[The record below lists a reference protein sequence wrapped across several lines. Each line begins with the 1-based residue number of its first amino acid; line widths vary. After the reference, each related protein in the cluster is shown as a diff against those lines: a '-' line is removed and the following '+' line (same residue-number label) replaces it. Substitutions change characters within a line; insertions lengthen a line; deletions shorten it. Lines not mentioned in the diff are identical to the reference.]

1 MILTFLFSAGI
12 GCTFFANRFMNE
24 NKHFRLL
31 WSGWARPRWWLSA
44 TLFLAVVGYA
54 QQYPGQ
60 PLPQRGRPP
69 LRGTGGLPGP
79 TGERDVRPT
88 FEGDV
93 KSVSKKELFI
103 SSETGNGLKFIIT
116 GKTTAYDGDKKI
128 KLTSLQTGQHVFIEA
143 QLDVDGSYDAVN
155 VRLKVDNSAEPA
167 KDPPTS
173 K

>member
-1 MILTFLFSAGI
+1 MILTFLFSAQI
-12 GCTFFANRFMNE
+12 RCTFCANRFMNE
-24 NKHFRLL
+24 NKRFRLL
-31 WSGWARPRWWLSA
+31 ISGCTRPRWWLSA
-44 TLFLAVVGYA
+44 TLLLAMAGYG

-93 KSVSKKELFI
+93 KSISKKELFI
-103 SSETGNGLKFIIT
+103 SSETGNGIKFIIT
-116 GKTTAYDGDKKI
+116 GKTTAYDGDKRI
-128 KLTSLQTGQHVFIEA
+128 KVTSLQTGQHVFIEA

>member
-1 MILTFLFSAGI
+1 MILTFLFAALI
-12 GCTFFANRFMNE
+12 RCTFFANRFMNE
-24 NKHFRLL
+24 NKRFRQPL
-31 WSGWARPRWWLSA
+31 SGCTRPRWWLSA
-44 TLFLAVVGYA
+44 TLLLGIICSA

-60 PLPQRGRPP
+60 PVPQRGRPP

-93 KSVSKKELFI
+93 KSISKKELFI
-103 SSETGNGLKFIIT
+103 SSETGNGLKFVIT

-128 KLTSLQTGQHVFIEA
+128 KVTSLQTGQHIMVEA

-167 KDPPTS
+167 KDSPTS

>member
-1 MILTFLFSAGI
+1 MILTFLFSVFI

-24 NKHFRLL
+24 NNRLGL
-31 WSGWARPRWWLSA
+31 LRSGCTRPRWWLSA
-44 TLFLAVVGYA
+44 TLLLAMAGYA

-60 PLPQRGRPP
+60 PVPQRGRPP
-69 LRGTGGLPGP
+69 LRGTGGMPGT

-93 KSVSKKELFI
+93 KSISKKELFI
-103 SSETGNGLKFIIT
+103 SSETGNGIKFIIT
-116 GKTTAYDGDKKI
+116 GKTTAYDGDRKI

-167 KDPPTS
+167 KDAATS